1 MALDQPHRRKN
12 LLTGEWVLVSPQ
24 RMGRPWQGE
33 ATPPAADD
41 APVYDPTCYLCPGN
55 KRVGAATNPAY
66 RGPWV
71 FDNDFPALL
80 EPDSAAASTSTD
92 GILVEEA
99 QSGVCRVIVY
109 SEDHSRTMA
118 RMSQADLAAVVE
130 VWRQQWIELSA
141 RPDIAAVTV
150 FENRGAMMG
159 ASNPHPHGQIW
170 ATSAVPPILEAEVRE
185 QTAFLARTGQPL
197 LQAVLT
203 EELRRDER
211 VVCRNAHFVVLVPH
225 WAAWPFETLV
235 LPVRQV
241 SALDEMTDDEL
252 AGLAQ
257 IMGEIARRYDR
268 VFNCAFPCSMGLHQ
282 RPCHV
287 PAPGFTFHIHHFP
300 PLLRSASVR
309 KHMVGFEMLAMPQRD
324 ITPEAAA
331 QRLRDLG

>member
-1 MALDQPHRRKN
+1 MALDQPHRRRN

-33 ATPPAADD
+33 ATPPVRDD
-41 APVYDPTCYLCPGN
+41 APAYDPDCYLCPGN
-55 KRVGAATNPAY
+55 KRAGDAVNPAH
-66 RGPWV
+66 RGAWV

-80 EPDSAAASTSTD
+80 AQGGGGINPPTDSL
-92 GILVEEA
+92 LVEEP
-99 QSGVCRVIVY
+99 QGGVCRVIVY
-109 SEDHSRTMA
+109 SDDHSRTMA
-118 RMSQADLAAVVE
+118 RMGQSDLEAVVD
-130 VWRQQWIELSA
+130 VWHQQWIELSA
-141 RPDIAAVTV
+141 RSDIAAVTM

-170 ATSAVPPILEAEVRE
+170 ATSSVPPILEAEMRE
-185 QTAFLARTGQPL
+185 QAAFHARTGQPL
-197 LQAVLT
+197 LQAVLA

-235 LPVRQV
+235 LPVRPV
-241 SALDEMTDDEL
+241 SALDELTADEL
-252 AGLAQ
+252 AGLAD
-257 IMGEIARRYDR
+257 IMGQIARRYDR
-268 VFNCAFPCSMGLHQ
+268 VFDCPFPCSMGLHQ
-282 RPCHV
+282 RPCHA

-331 QRLRDLG
+331 RRLRELD

>member
-1 MALDQPHRRKN
+1 MSLDLPHRRRN

-33 ATPPAADD
+33 ATPPVRDD
-41 APVYDPTCYLCPGN
+41 APAYDPTCYLCPGN
-55 KRVGAATNPAY
+55 KRVGDAVNPAY

-80 EPDSAAASTSTD
+80 AEVSEGTPPYT
-92 GILVEEA
+92 GELLVEEP

-109 SEDHSRTMA
+109 SDDHSRTMA
-118 RMSQADLAAVVE
+118 RMGQSDLQAVVE

-141 RPDIAAVTV
+141 RSDIAAVTI

-170 ATSAVPPILEAEVRE
+170 ATSSVPPILDAEVRE
-185 QTAFLARTGQPL
+185 QAAFHARTGQPL
-197 LQAVLT
+197 LQAVLA

-211 VVCRNAHFVVLVPH
+211 IVCRNAHFVVLVPH
-225 WAAWPFETLV
+225 WAAWPFETLL
-235 LPVRQV
+235 LPVRRV
-241 SALDEMTDDEL
+241 GALDELTADEL
-252 AGLAQ
+252 AGLAD
-257 IMGEIARRYDR
+257 IMGQIARRYDR
-268 VFNCAFPCSMGLHQ
+268 VFDCPFPCSMGLHQ
-282 RPCHV
+282 RPCHA
-287 PAPGFTFHIHHFP
+287 PAPGFTLHIHHFP

-331 QRLRDLG
+331 RRLRELG

>member
-1 MALDQPHRRKN
+1 MALDRPHRRRN
-12 LLTGEWVLVSPQ
+12 LLTGDWVLVSPQ

-33 ATPPAADD
+33 ATPPVPDT
-41 APVYDPTCYLCPGN
+41 APSYDPTCYLCPGN
-55 KRVGAATNPAY
+55 KRVGEAVNPAY

-80 EPDSAAASTSTD
+80 AQARSSDGPPTD
-92 GILVEEA
+92 TLLVEEP

-109 SEDHSRTMA
+109 SDDHSRTMA
-118 RMSQADLAAVVE
+118 RMGQSDLEAVVQ
-130 VWRQQWIELSA
+130 VWRQQWAELSA
-141 RPDIAAVTV
+141 RPDIAAVTI

-170 ATSAVPPILEAEVRE
+170 ATSSIPPSLEAEVRE
-185 QTAFLARTGQPL
+185 QAAFHARTGQPL

-203 EELRRDER
+203 EELRRGER
-211 VVCRNAHFVVLVPH
+211 IVCRNAHFVVLVPH

-235 LPVRQV
+235 VPVRPV
-241 SALDEMTDDEL
+241 SALDELTADEP
-252 AGLAQ
+252 AGLAD

-268 VFNCAFPCSMGLHQ
+268 VFDCAFPCSMGLHQ
-282 RPCHV
+282 RPCHA

-331 QRLRDLG
+331 QRLRELG